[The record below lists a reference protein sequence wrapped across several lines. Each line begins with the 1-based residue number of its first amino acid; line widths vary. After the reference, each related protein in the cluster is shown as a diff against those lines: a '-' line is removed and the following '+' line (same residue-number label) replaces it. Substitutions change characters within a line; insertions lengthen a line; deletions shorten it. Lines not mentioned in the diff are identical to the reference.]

1 MRLLST
7 STDCNRILLVLL
19 TVERVAASV
28 FSEMADDA
36 QDKLFHKILNDAS
49 HVLSLLLPER
59 RRNELTFISL
69 LTYFISLRTRRQDR
83 TLSQRATRLTDN
95 NFITRQLLQNSYEK
109 APREMQALRAGC
121 NKAETKIFAPPQTLP
136 GGAERPNLISW
147 R

>member
-1 MRLLST
+1 M
-7 STDCNRILLVLL
+7 
-19 TVERVAASV
+19 ERVAASV
-28 FSEMADDA
+28 FSEMVDDA

-59 RRNELTFISL
+59 RRNELTSISL

-109 APREMQALRAGC
+109 APREMQALRAG
-121 NKAETKIFAPPQTLP
+121 L
-136 GGAERPNLISW
+136 
-147 R
+147 